1 MSDIKAIIT
10 SSTAE
15 ESSEKYFQTINL
27 LLARFKRSQNRQEI
41 YKLTTTKNTVSNFLI
56 GACAIQCY
64 HYVGIRTKSKEIMIS
79 RETNENIQE
88 AEEKQDLYEEI
99 SQLFKDSLS
108 KEIDLLLEFLSFEKK
123 IIENMINIAGL
134 QQFSIDESLR
144 DELEDFLYSSF
155 QIYADVFWLDDIG
168 EWIGYKKMAKKAI
181 IKSSLGIKPTSVDL
195 EKRLVNEA
203 LDDKYMELSTIKLIY
218 NRIKKDFK
226 FKSMREFHSD
236 REPIKKIT
244 NLILDYQMTRYPLSE
259 ERLSQFLKG
268 TEFKI
273 TFFKKLQDA
282 NSKKINFE
290 DLESDLKL
298 WIIQQIK
305 ENVAI
310 HPSNFDFFL
319 QNLLDMNKNEL
330 HIYLN
335 QLGFQNIDQFSEI
348 QGFETSKF
356 LHDVNLNQLSRLDF
370 IKFEENNQKLGTI
383 QKFIDQ
389 IYSNNNLKD
398 SKTLAEILV
407 TNDEFELEILHQA
420 CSLAKLDLKF
430 VKDIYMKRVI
440 ISSTIQPKYPI
451 SGHLSNYSLLYDI
464 DMINT
469 KIGNK
474 IYFTLF
480 AKICVQIARIYES
493 FAKVKDDKGII
504 LLGLK
509 RIFDSTEEEDW
520 IRVKIEELIIQRLL
534 NRQEEIAFVLD
545 AQNQSFFVNSFIYAR
560 LFDTTLNRARKIFQ
574 EEPAQFYADV
584 AEIKLPAEK
593 LSPVSYIFA
602 YEILE
607 RFKLSRLKIRDDR
620 EKVHENNEESEKKKK
635 EKFKSEQ
642 QLSTL
647 NWIERKITTSLV
659 SISAVTVNP
668 TSFYWSEKDSK
679 MALEGLLIHAKLGSR
694 QICDECGVD
703 ATTTPCVNHPS
714 SNLDA
719 SPLDLTAQFY
729 SFTLNR
735 IHHLWPK
742 IKIPTFSEL
751 RDEIRGYMQEEMEER
766 LNLQVTREISKKIL
780 DGELRDVGFK
790 VVKRI
795 GKYLDK
801 AIYKKFKAN
810 LRKNRQS

>member
-27 LLARFKRSQNRQEI
+27 LLTRFKRSQNRKEI
-41 YKLTTTKNTVSNFLI
+41 YKLTTTQNTLSNFLV

-64 HYVGIRTKSKEIMIS
+64 HYVGIRTKSKEVMIS

-88 AEEKQDLYEEI
+88 VEEKQELYEEI
-99 SQLFKDSLS
+99 SLLFKDSLA
-108 KEIDLLLEFLSFEKK
+108 KEIDLLSKFLSYEQK
-123 IIENMINIAGL
+123 IIENLKNIAGL
-134 QQFSIDESLR
+134 QEFSLNETLR
-144 DELEDFLYSSF
+144 NELEDFLYESF

-168 EWIGYKKMAKKAI
+168 EWIGFKKMAKKAI
-181 IKSSLGIKPTSVDL
+181 LKSSAGIKPTSVDL
-195 EKRLVNEA
+195 EKRLVNEST
-203 LDDKYMELSTIKLIY
+203 DDKYMELSTIKLIH
-218 NRIKKDFK
+218 NRIKNDFK
-226 FKSMREFHSD
+226 FKSLREFHHD
-236 REPIKKIT
+236 RKPIKKIT
-244 NLILDYQMTRYPLSE
+244 DLILDYQMTRYPISE
-259 ERLSQFLKG
+259 ERLTQFLEA
-268 TEFKI
+268 TKI
-273 TFFKKLQDA
+273 KIVFFEKLKQA
-282 NSKKINFE
+282 NSEQIHFE
-290 DLESDLKL
+290 QLESRLKTWL
-298 WIIQQIK
+298 VQQIK
-305 ENVAI
+305 EKALAN
-310 HPSNFDFFL
+310 PSNFDYFL
-319 QNLLDMNKNEL
+319 QNLLDMNQNEL
-330 HIYLN
+330 HMYLKEF
-335 QLGFQNIDQFSEI
+335 GFENINQFSEI

-356 LHDVNLNQLSRLDF
+356 LHDVHMNQLSQIDF
-370 IKFEENNQKLGTI
+370 LKIEEHDQKLATV

-407 TNDEFELEILHQA
+407 TNDELELEILHQA
-420 CSLAKLDLKF
+420 CDLAKLNLNLIKE
-430 VKDIYMKRVI
+430 IYMKRVI

-464 DMINT
+464 DQINT
-469 KIGNK
+469 KIGNQ

-493 FAKVKDDKGII
+493 FMKVKDDKGII

-509 RIFDSTEEEDW
+509 RIFDSTQEEDW

-560 LFDTTLNRARKIFQ
+560 LFDTTLNRALKIFK

-584 AEIKLPAEK
+584 ASIRLPAEK

-607 RFKLSRLKIRDDR
+607 RFKLSRLKIRKDR
-620 EKVHENNEESEKKKK
+620 EQLNEDLEESEKEKKK
-635 EKFKSEQ
+635 NIKSQQ

-679 MALEGLLIHAKLGSR
+679 MGLEGLLIHARLGSR
-694 QICDECGVD
+694 QICDECGED
-703 ATTTPCVNHPS
+703 TTTSPCEKHPS
-714 SNLDA
+714 HNLDA
-719 SPLDLTAQFY
+719 TPLDLTAQFY

-735 IHHLWPK
+735 IQYLWPK
-742 IKIPTFSEL
+742 IKIPTFREL
-751 RDEIRGYMQEEMEER
+751 RDEIRGYMQEEMEGR
-766 LNLQVTREISKKIL
+766 LKTKITREISKEIL

-790 VVKRI
+790 IVNRI

-810 LRKNRQS
+810 LRKNR